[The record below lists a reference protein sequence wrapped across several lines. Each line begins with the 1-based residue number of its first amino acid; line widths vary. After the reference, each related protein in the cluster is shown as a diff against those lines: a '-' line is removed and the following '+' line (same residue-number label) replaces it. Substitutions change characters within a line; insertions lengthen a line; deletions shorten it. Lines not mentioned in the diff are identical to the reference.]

1 MTIQTLRTT
10 PKYKD
15 FYTNFNVKAG
25 ASGRPKGDLY
35 VLTDADAVKTSIKN
49 LILTDPNERFFR
61 PSLGGGI
68 RRSLFENISPNTEA
82 IIKTQIEY
90 TIINYEPRAKLV
102 EVFVNAVP
110 DENKYAATIVFSV
123 INSTAVEKL
132 DLILYR
138 VR

>member
-1 MTIQTLRTT
+1 MAIQTLRTP

-25 ASGRPKGDLY
+25 TTGRQKGDLY

-49 LILTDPNERFFR
+49 LVLTDPNERFFK
-61 PSLGGGI
+61 PYLGGGI
-68 RRSLFENISPNTEA
+68 RRSLFDNISPNTEE

-90 TIINYEPRAKLV
+90 TILNYEKRARV
-102 EVFVNAVP
+102 IEIYVNAVP
-110 DENKYAATIVFSV
+110 DENKYAVTIVFSV
-123 INSTAVEKL
+123 INSTNVEQL

>member
-1 MTIQTLRTT
+1 MAIQTKRTE

-15 FYTNFNVKAG
+15 FYTSFDVKA
-25 ASGRPKGDLY
+25 SKTGRQTGDLY
-35 VLTDADAVKTSIKN
+35 VLMDVDAVKTSIKN

-61 PSLGGGI
+61 PFLGGGI
-68 RRSLFENISPNTEA
+68 RKSLFENITPNTEA

-90 TIINYEPRAKLV
+90 TIKNYEKRARLI
-102 EVFVNAVP
+102 EVYVNAIP
-110 DENKYAATIVFSV
+110 DENRYAVTIVFSV
-123 INSTAVEKL
+123 INNTEVEKL

>member
-1 MTIQTLRTT
+1 MAIQTIRTP

-25 ASGRPKGDLY
+25 TTGRQKGDLY
-35 VLTDADAVKTSIKN
+35 VLTDADAVKSSIKA
-49 LILTDPNERFFR
+49 LILTDPYERFFR
-61 PSLGGGI
+61 PNLGGGI
-68 RRSLFENISPNTEA
+68 RRSLFENISPNTEE

-90 TIINYEPRAKLV
+90 TIRNYEPRARLI
-102 EVFVNAVP
+102 EVYVNAVP

-123 INSTAVEKL
+123 INSMVQERL
-132 DLILYR
+132 DVILYR

>member
-1 MTIQTLRTT
+1 MTIQTTRTP

-15 FYTNFNVKAG
+15 FYTNFDVKAKTT
-25 ASGRPKGDLY
+25 GRQKGDLY

-49 LILTDPNERFFR
+49 LVLTDPNERFFR
-61 PSLGGGI
+61 PNLGGGI
-68 RRSLFENISPNTEA
+68 RRSLFSNISINTEA

-90 TIINYEPRAKLV
+90 TIKNYEPRARLI
-102 EVFVNAVP
+102 EVYVNAVP
-110 DENKYAATIVFSV
+110 DENRYAVTIVFSLV
-123 INSTAVEKL
+123 NSTEQITL

>member
-1 MTIQTLRTT
+1 MAIQTLRTP

-25 ASGRPKGDLY
+25 TTGRQKGDLY

-49 LILTDPNERFFR
+49 LVLTDPNERFFK
-61 PSLGGGI
+61 PYLGGGI
-68 RRSLFENISPNTEA
+68 RRSLFDNISPNTEE

-90 TIINYEPRAKLV
+90 TILNYEKRARVV
-102 EVFVNAVP
+102 EIYVNAVP
-110 DENKYAATIVFSV
+110 DENKYAVTIVFSV
-123 INSTAVEKL
+123 INSTTVEQL

>member
-1 MTIQTLRTT
+1 MTIQTTRTP

-15 FYTNFNVKAG
+15 FYTNFNVKAKTT
-25 ASGRPKGDLY
+25 GRQTGDLY

-49 LILTDPNERFFR
+49 LVLTDPYERFFR
-61 PSLGGGI
+61 PNLGGGI
-68 RRSLFENISPNTEA
+68 KRSLFSNISINTEA

-90 TIINYEPRAKLV
+90 TIKNYEPRARLI
-102 EVFVNAVP
+102 EVYVNAVP
-110 DENKYAATIVFSV
+110 DENRYAVTIVFSL
-123 INSTAVEKL
+123 INSTATEQL

>member
-1 MTIQTLRTT
+1 MAIQTKRTEA
-10 PKYKD
+10 KYKD

-25 ASGRPKGDLY
+25 ATGRLKGDLY

-49 LILTDPNERFFR
+49 LVLTDPNERFFR

-68 RRSLFENISPNTEA
+68 RQSLFENISPNTEA

-90 TIINYEPRAKLV
+90 TILNYEPRAKLI
-102 EVFVNAVP
+102 ETYVNAVP
-110 DENKYAATIVFSV
+110 DENKYAVTIVFSV
-123 INSTAVEKL
+123 INNTAVEKL